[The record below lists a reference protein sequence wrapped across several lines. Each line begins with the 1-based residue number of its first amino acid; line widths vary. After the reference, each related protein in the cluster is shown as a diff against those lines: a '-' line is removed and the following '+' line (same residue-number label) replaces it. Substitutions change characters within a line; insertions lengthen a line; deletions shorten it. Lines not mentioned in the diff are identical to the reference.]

1 MIWDAARSGT
11 RPIPLREVLRLL
23 DAGLGRVEPWT
34 ARSDLEYVCGAILV
48 QNTAWTNVRR
58 ALAALHGAT
67 AFDPRRLLA
76 LDEEDLTALVRP
88 AGFMRAKSRALRA
101 YARWSLG
108 DDGRAARGL
117 GDDALREALLALPG
131 IGPETADVV
140 ALMVYRRPRFIFDAY
155 GRRLLRQAGYFVGQ
169 DWSYERVRRAL
180 EPAVARAGFGVPE
193 LVRFHELVLEAGR
206 RARAAG
212 GWEAYGPT
220 IGIDGA

>member
-1 MIWDAARSGT
+1 MTWDAARSGT

-140 ALMVYRRPRFIFDAY
+140 ALMVYGRPRFIFDAY
-155 GRRLLRQAGYFVGQ
+155 ARRLLRQAGYEVGRDYEQTRRAHEAAVADSGLDVGQ
-169 DWSYERVRRAL
+169 LKDFHGL
-180 EPAVARAGFGVPE
+180 IITAGQ
-193 LVRFHELVLEAGR
+193 
-206 RARAAG
+206 RARAVG
-212 GWEAYGPT
+212 GWQTYGPV
-220 IGIDGA
+220 IGVGLMNR

>member
-1 MIWDAARSGT
+1 MTWDAARSGT

-155 GRRLLRQAGYFVGQ
+155 GRRLLRQAGYAVER
-169 DWSYERVRRAL
+169 DWGYERARRAL
-180 EPAVARAGFGVPE
+180 EPAVARAGLSTPD
-193 LVRFHELVLEAGR
+193 LVRFHELILEAGR

-212 GWEAYGPT
+212 GWKSYGPT

>member
-1 MIWDAARSGT
+1 MTWDAARSGT

-88 AGFMRAKSRALRA
+88 VGFMRAKSRALRA

-155 GRRLLRQAGYFVGQ
+155 GRRLLRQAGHAVER
-169 DWSYERVRRAL
+169 DWGYERARRAL
-180 EPAVARAGFGVPE
+180 EPAVARAGLSTPD
-193 LVRFHELVLEAGR
+193 LVRFHELILEAGR

-212 GWEAYGPT
+212 GWKSYGPT

>member
-1 MIWDAARSGT
+1 MT
-11 RPIPLREVLRLL
+11 RPIPFREILRLL
-23 DAGLGRVEPWT
+23 DAGLGEVEPWT

-48 QNTAWTNVRR
+48 QNTAWTNVQR
-58 ALAALHGAT
+58 ALAALRGAT

-76 LDEEDLTALVRP
+76 LDDEELTALVRP

-101 YARWSLG
+101 YVRWSLSG
-108 DDGRAARGL
+108 AGREAHGL
-117 GDDALREALLALPG
+117 GDDALRGALLGLPG

-180 EPAVARAGFGVPE
+180 EPAVVRAGFGVPE

>member
-1 MIWDAARSGT
+1 MTWDAARSGT

-155 GRRLLRQAGYFVGQ
+155 GRRLLRQAGYAVER
-169 DWSYERVRRAL
+169 DWGYERARRAL
-180 EPAVARAGFGVPE
+180 EPAVARAGLSTPD
-193 LVRFHELVLEAGR
+193 LVRFHEIILEAGR

-212 GWEAYGPT
+212 GWKSYGPT

>member
-1 MIWDAARSGT
+1 M
-11 RPIPLREVLRLL
+11 
-23 DAGLGRVEPWT
+23 
-34 ARSDLEYVCGAILV
+34 

-88 AGFMRAKSRALRA
+88 PGFMRAKSRALRA

-155 GRRLLRQAGYFVGQ
+155 GRRLLRQAGYAVER
-169 DWSYERVRRAL
+169 DWGYERARRAL
-180 EPAVARAGFGVPE
+180 EPAVARAGLSTPD
-193 LVRFHELVLEAGR
+193 LVRFHELILEAGR

-212 GWEAYGPT
+212 GWKSYGPT

>member
-1 MIWDAARSGT
+1 MTWDAARSGT
-11 RPIPLREVLRLL
+11 RPIPLREVLSLL

-108 DDGRAARGL
+108 DDGRAACGL

-155 GRRLLRQAGYFVGQ
+155 GRRLLRQAGYAVER
-169 DWSYERVRRAL
+169 DWGYERARRAL
-180 EPAVARAGFGVPE
+180 EPAVARAGLSTPD
-193 LVRFHELVLEAGR
+193 LVRFHELILEAGR

-212 GWEAYGPT
+212 GWKSYGPT

>member
-1 MIWDAARSGT
+1 MTWDAARSGT

-155 GRRLLRQAGYFVGQ
+155 GRRLLRQAGYAVER
-169 DWSYERVRRAL
+169 DWGYERARRAL
-180 EPAVARAGFGVPE
+180 EPAVARAGLSTPDP
-193 LVRFHELVLEAGR
+193 VRFHELILEAGR

-212 GWEAYGPT
+212 GWKSYGPT
-220 IGIDGA
+220 VGIDGA

>member
-1 MIWDAARSGT
+1 MTWDAARSGT
-11 RPIPLREVLRLL
+11 RPIPLREVLSLL

-155 GRRLLRQAGYFVGQ
+155 GRRLLRQAGYAVER
-169 DWSYERVRRAL
+169 DWGYERARRAL
-180 EPAVARAGFGVPE
+180 EPAVARAGLSTPD
-193 LVRFHELVLEAGR
+193 LVRFHELILEAGR

-212 GWEAYGPT
+212 GWKSYGPT

>member
-1 MIWDAARSGT
+1 MTWDAARSGT

-88 AGFMRAKSRALRA
+88 PGFMRAKSRALRA

-155 GRRLLRQAGYFVGQ
+155 GRRLLRQAGYAVER
-169 DWSYERVRRAL
+169 DWGYERARRAL
-180 EPAVARAGFGVPE
+180 EPAVARAGLSTPD
-193 LVRFHELVLEAGR
+193 LVRFHELILEAGR

-212 GWEAYGPT
+212 GWKSYGPT

>member
-1 MIWDAARSGT
+1 MTRDAARSGA

-58 ALAALHGAT
+58 ALAALRGAT

-76 LDEEDLTALVRP
+76 LDDEQLTALVRP
-88 AGFMRAKSRALRA
+88 AGFMRAKSGALRA
-101 YARWSLG
+101 YTRWSLG
-108 DDGRAARGL
+108 DDGRAAHEL

-155 GRRLLRQAGYFVGQ
+155 GRRLLRQAGYAVER
-169 DWSYERVRRAL
+169 DWGYERARRAL
-180 EPAVARAGFGVPE
+180 EPAVARAGLSTPD
-193 LVRFHELVLEAGR
+193 LVRFHGLILEAGG

>member
-108 DDGRAARGL
+108 DDGRAACGL

-155 GRRLLRQAGYFVGQ
+155 GRRLLRQAGYAVER
-169 DWSYERVRRAL
+169 DWGYERARRAL
-180 EPAVARAGFGVPE
+180 EPAVARAGLSTPD
-193 LVRFHELVLEAGR
+193 LVRFHELILEAGR

-212 GWEAYGPT
+212 GWKSYGPT

>member
-1 MIWDAARSGT
+1 MTRDAARSGA

-23 DAGLGRVEPWT
+23 DTGLGRVEPWT

-76 LDEEDLTALVRP
+76 LDDEQLTALVRP
-88 AGFMRAKSRALRA
+88 AGFMRAKSGALRA
-101 YARWSLG
+101 YTRWSLG
-108 DDGRAARGL
+108 DDGRAAHEL

-155 GRRLLRQAGYFVGQ
+155 GRRLLRQAGYAVER
-169 DWSYERVRRAL
+169 DWGYERARRAL
-180 EPAVARAGFGVPE
+180 EPAVARAGLSTPD
-193 LVRFHELVLEAGR
+193 LVRFHELILEAGR

-212 GWEAYGPT
+212 GWKSYGPT

>member
-155 GRRLLRQAGYFVGQ
+155 GRRLLRQAGYAVER
-169 DWSYERVRRAL
+169 DWGYERARRAL
-180 EPAVARAGFGVPE
+180 EPAVARAGLSTPD
-193 LVRFHELVLEAGR
+193 LVRFHELILEAGR

-212 GWEAYGPT
+212 GWKSYGPT

>member
-1 MIWDAARSGT
+1 MTWDAARSGT
-11 RPIPLREVLRLL
+11 RPIPLREVLSLL

-108 DDGRAARGL
+108 DDGRAAHEL

-155 GRRLLRQAGYFVGQ
+155 GRRLLRQAGYAVER
-169 DWSYERVRRAL
+169 DWGYERARRAL
-180 EPAVARAGFGVPE
+180 EPAVARAGLSTPD
-193 LVRFHELVLEAGR
+193 LVRFHELILEAGR

-212 GWEAYGPT
+212 GWKSYGPT

>member
-1 MIWDAARSGT
+1 MTWDAARSGT
-11 RPIPLREVLRLL
+11 RPIPLHEVLRLL

-155 GRRLLRQAGYFVGQ
+155 GRRLLRQAGYAVER
-169 DWSYERVRRAL
+169 DWGYERARRAL
-180 EPAVARAGFGVPE
+180 EPAVARAGLSTPD
-193 LVRFHELVLEAGR
+193 LVRFHELILEAGR

-212 GWEAYGPT
+212 GWKSYGPT